1 MTRRLLS
8 SFKKLSLV
16 LVLRFLLV
24 YLYERRLFF
33 PGILNFTIPLN
44 VSIIIILFKT
54 PSMEKTT

>member
-44 VSIIIILFKT
+44 VSIIVILFKT